1 MKFKMFPLSHAA
13 APASAEQYWQ
23 LALKNTVKD
32 SAAVMGMAR
41 DCSNFDRKIG
51 RLEAI
56 ESRHHFIEQLAPHGS
71 HQGDRKRLSYDG
83 AVRKDRGIASRD
95 TDKYWDPS
103 AVYDPGNYC
112 YGVVMRAWASTSSG
126 WLQDCVQDEW
136 NDETLG
142 DILEAILGSAW
153 QLRNGQIIADEK
165 TKARFEQYTIA
176 IEDAVIAG
184 EIVIQH
190 TVNMGIWVDSKT
202 LNRYLNRYLRGSG
215 RNDIHYE
222 IVVDCN
228 DIHYEIVVDCI
239 HYEIVD

>member
-1 MKFKMFPLSHAA
+1 MK
-13 APASAEQYWQ
+13 
-23 LALKNTVKD
+23 
-32 SAAVMGMAR
+32 MAR
-41 DCSNFDRKIG
+41 DFSHFDTMIG
-51 RLEAI
+51 NLQAI
-56 ESRHHFIEQLAPHGS
+56 ESQYHFIEQLAPHGS
-71 HQGDRKRLSYDG
+71 HQGIRKLLSYDG
-83 AVRKDRGIASRD
+83 AVRKNRGIPSRD

-103 AVYDPGNYC
+103 AVRDPGNYC

-153 QLRNGQIIADEK
+153 QLRNGQTIADEK
-165 TKARFEQYTIA
+165 TKAAYEQYTEA

-202 LNRYLNRYLRGSG
+202 LNRYL
-215 RNDIHYE
+215 
-222 IVVDCN
+222 C
-228 DIHYEIVVDCI
+228 
-239 HYEIVD
+239 